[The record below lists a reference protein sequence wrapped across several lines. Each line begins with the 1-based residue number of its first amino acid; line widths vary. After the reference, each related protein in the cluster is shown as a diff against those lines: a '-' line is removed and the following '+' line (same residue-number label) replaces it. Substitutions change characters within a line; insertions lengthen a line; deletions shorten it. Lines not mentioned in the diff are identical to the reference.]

1 MPRDNA
7 VKVKLFCTANEL
19 FKFDKAVAVNAR
31 IRCCTVFIGSDK
43 AVDYIFLKAV
53 LEVIDIVG
61 NAELEANS
69 PCIINVIKR
78 TTGFFSLFT
87 DIFVIKEL
95 EGNARCVISHILGK
109 KCGNRAVNSSAHCN
123 QCFVSHLFLPNR
135 FAFISNLSAESD
147 HFVNALS
154 CVCDSLIVKLDFF
167 SAVAVKAVVNINKC
181 C

>member
-7 VKVKLFCTANEL
+7 VKVKLFCTTDEL
-19 FKFDKAVAVNAR
+19 FKFDKSVAVNAG

-95 EGNARCVISHILGK
+95 
-109 KCGNRAVNSSAHCN
+109 
-123 QCFVSHLFLPNR
+123 
-135 FAFISNLSAESD
+135 
-147 HFVNALS
+147 
-154 CVCDSLIVKLDFF
+154 
-167 SAVAVKAVVNINKC
+167 
-181 C
+181 